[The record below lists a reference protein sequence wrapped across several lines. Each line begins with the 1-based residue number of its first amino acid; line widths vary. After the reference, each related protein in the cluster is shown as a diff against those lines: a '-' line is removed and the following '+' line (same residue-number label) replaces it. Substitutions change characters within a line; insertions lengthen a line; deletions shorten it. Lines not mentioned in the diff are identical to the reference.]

1 MAADDTALLGEFCTN
16 LPDLQAYEEPA
27 IQSALD
33 AVLKRLRESPE
44 PPWPEPPSAVLH
56 GFMCAVGLA
65 GNLRTVDVAA
75 PPSPPPR
82 GKYGCPREVCDRRED
97 REPGGPLPT
106 CGVYRQSMIFRP

>member
-33 AVLKRLRESPE
+33 AVLKRLRESS
-44 PPWPEPPSAVLH
+44 EPPSAVVH
-56 GFMCAVGLA
+56 GFMHAVGLS

-82 GKYGCPREVCDRRED
+82 GSYGCPREVCNRRED
-97 REPGGPLPT
+97 RAPGGPLPT
-106 CGVYRQSMIFRP
+106 CGVYRQSMVFRP